1 MQGDCESPII
11 VYMENAMQHHKAEIA
26 DLLQEAA
33 QLLAKAAVLQM
44 SVDNTFK
51 PGVDYTQAIEVL
63 LNWNQKVKQ

>member
-1 MQGDCESPII
+1 
-11 VYMENAMQHHKAEIA
+11 MQHHKAEIA